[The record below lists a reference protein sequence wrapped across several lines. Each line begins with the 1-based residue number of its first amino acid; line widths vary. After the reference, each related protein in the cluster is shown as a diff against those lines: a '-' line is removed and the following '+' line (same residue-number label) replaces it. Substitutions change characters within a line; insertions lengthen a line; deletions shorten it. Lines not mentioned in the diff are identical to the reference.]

1 MFAASLQNQVT
12 VSKVQV
18 IDLEFH
24 LNNTYN
30 SDAFMSHNNSLPIVD
45 FQSACPKLCVSGHQ
59 HVSMRHIYGFSEL
72 EAFHSILFIN

>member
-1 MFAASLQNQVT
+1 
-12 VSKVQV
+12 
-18 IDLEFH
+18 
-24 LNNTYN
+24 
-30 SDAFMSHNNSLPIVD
+30 MSHNNLLPIVD